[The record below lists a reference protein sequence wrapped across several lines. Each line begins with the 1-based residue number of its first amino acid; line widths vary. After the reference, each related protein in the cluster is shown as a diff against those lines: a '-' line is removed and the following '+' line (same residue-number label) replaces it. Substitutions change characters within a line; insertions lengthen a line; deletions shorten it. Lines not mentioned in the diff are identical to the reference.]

1 MRVVHYLNQFFG
13 GLGGEE
19 VANAPPEVRDGAV
32 GPGRLLERVLGPD
45 SQVVKTVICGD
56 NYAAENPDVLKEF
69 VLKEVT
75 ACKASL
81 FVAGPC
87 FEAGRYGA
95 AAGALCVD
103 VGAEIGIPAVT
114 GMALENP
121 GVDLYRQKLYIVDSG
136 ESVSAMEAT
145 LSKMAAIAAKLSA
158 GQEMGAPTDDGYIPR
173 GILRDGFVE
182 KSAAERMVEM
192 LYAKT
197 QGAAFESELT
207 VTTFPSVPAPP
218 PVIDISK
225 ARVAIVTDGGV
236 VPQGN
241 PDNIAHTAATTWGSY
256 DISKDDDLKGEDYE
270 VAHRGYDTRYVRQ
283 DPDRMV
289 PVDVMRELESEG
301 VVGKLHDQFISTS
314 GLANPLAN
322 SRRLG
327 QEIAQKLKDSGVDAV
342 ILTSA

>member
-1 MRVVHYLNQFFG
+1 MYKRQHYLNQFFG

-19 VANAPPEVRDGAV
+19 VADAPPEVWDGAV
-32 GPGRLLERVLGPD
+32 GPGRLLERVLGQD

-56 NYAAENPDVLKEF
+56 NYAAENPEILKAF
-69 VLKEVT
+69 VLKEVA
-75 ACKASL
+75 ACKADL

-95 AAGALCVD
+95 EAGALCVD
-103 VGAEIGIPAVT
+103 VGTEIVIPTVT

-136 ESVSAMEAT
+136 ESVSDMAAT
-145 LSKMAAIAAKLSA
+145 LTKMTAIAVKLAA
-158 GQEMGAPTDDGYIPR
+158 GQELGAPAENNYIPR
-173 GILRDGFVE
+173 GILRDGFVD

-197 QGAAFESELT
+197 QGQAFQSELT

-218 PVIDISK
+218 PVIDISN
-225 ARVAIVTDGGV
+225 ARIAIVTDGGL

-256 DISKDDDLKGEDYE
+256 DISKADDLHGEDLSLI
-270 VAHRGYDTRYVRQ
+270 H
-283 DPDRMV
+283 
-289 PVDVMRELESEG
+289 
-301 VVGKLHDQFISTS
+301 I
-314 GLANPLAN
+314 
-322 SRRLG
+322 
-327 QEIAQKLKDSGVDAV
+327 
-342 ILTSA
+342 

>member
-1 MRVVHYLNQFFG
+1 MQVVHYLNQFFG

-19 VANAPPEVRDGAV
+19 VADAPPEVRDGAV
-32 GPGRLLERVLGPD
+32 GPGRLLERVLGQD

-56 NYAAENPDVLKEF
+56 NYAAENPDVLKAF
-69 VLKEVT
+69 VLKEVA
-75 ACKASL
+75 ACKADL

-95 AAGALCVD
+95 VAGALCVD
-103 VGAEIGIPAVT
+103 VGTEIGIPAVT

-121 GVDLYRQKLYIVDSG
+121 GVDLYRQKIYIVDSG

-145 LSKMAAIAAKLSA
+145 LTRMTAVAAKLSA
-158 GQEMGAPTDDGYIPR
+158 GQEMGAPTEDHYIPR
-173 GILRDGFVE
+173 GILRDGFVD

-197 QGAAFESELT
+197 QGQAFQSELT

-225 ARVAIVTDGGV
+225 ARVAIVTDGGL

-256 DISKDDDLKGEDYE
+256 DISKASDLHGEDYE
-270 VAHRGYDTRYVRQ
+270 VAHRGYDTRYVCQ
-283 DPDRMV
+283 DPDRLV
-289 PVDVMRELESEG
+289 PVDVMRDLENEG
-301 VVGKLHDQFISTS
+301 VIGKVHEEFISTS

-342 ILTSA
+342 VLTSA